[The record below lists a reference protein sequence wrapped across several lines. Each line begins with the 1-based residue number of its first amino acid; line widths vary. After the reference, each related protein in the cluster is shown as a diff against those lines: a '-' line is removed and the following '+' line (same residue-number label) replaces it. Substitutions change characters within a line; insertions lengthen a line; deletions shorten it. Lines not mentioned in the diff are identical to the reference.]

1 MLSCALL
8 RSVPKERASTAPAS
22 LVTEAG
28 LSLQHRAN
36 VSLSKSNVTVS
47 HNKPS
52 HCLIC
57 LEDGNILDGPER
69 TAFQAV
75 IMVTNA

>member
-8 RSVPKERASTAPAS
+8 RSVPKERASTVPAS

-28 LSLQHRAN
+28 LSLQHRAH

-52 HCLIC
+52 HCL
-57 LEDGNILDGPER
+57 EDANILDGPER

-75 IMVTNA
+75 NMVRNA